1 MTFVYQIIAVDV
13 DGTLLTPAH
22 TLSPR
27 VRQAVRAARARGIHV
42 ALATGKLLR
51 SVAGLVEELR
61 LAGPQITCNG
71 AVTVDAA
78 GGAPVAFIALAAPAR
93 WAALAALRETAPD
106 LGIAWYTPDT
116 IYTDAPPGPLDAV
129 LAAYHEPPLCH
140 VPVLDESLPTP
151 AKFLITGSAERLA
164 AVRAAIEPQ
173 LGEAARV
180 IGTTPDF
187 LEVMDPHATKGEALG
202 AVMRLLDVPRERVMA
217 LGDGENDID
226 LLAAAGC
233 GVAMGNAIPALRA
246 QAAYVTARNDVD
258 GAALVIEA
266 VLAGQPLSTV
276 AGIEARP

>member
-1 MTFVYQIIAVDV
+1 MHYQIIAVDV

-27 VRQAVRAARARGIHV
+27 VRRAVRAAREHGIHI

-51 SVAGLVEELR
+51 SVGTLVEELR

-78 GGAPVAFIALAAPAR
+78 GGAPVEFIALAAPVR
-93 WAALAALRETAPD
+93 WEALAALRETAPD
-106 LGIAWYTPDT
+106 LGIAWYTPDA
-116 IYTDAPPGPLDAV
+116 IYTDAPMGPLDAV
-129 LAAYHEPPLCH
+129 LAAYHEPPLRH
-140 VPVLDESLPTP
+140 VPALDESLPTP

-164 AVRAAIEPQ
+164 AVRAAISAR
-173 LGEAARV
+173 LGAARV

-187 LEVMDPHATKGEALG
+187 LEVMDPRATKGEALG
-202 AVMRLLDVPRERVMA
+202 AVMRLLDVPRERVLA
-217 LGDGENDID
+217 LGDGENDMD

-246 QAAYVTARNDVD
+246 QAAYVTASNDED

-266 VLAGQPLSTV
+266 VLDRRPLGAVTGS
-276 AGIEARP
+276 EAWP